1 VLCCAGPVLIASGA
15 VAGLGAALRNPW
27 LTRTGTAILLAAIVY
42 TATRVARRHRSE
54 PADLRPP

>member
-1 VLCCAGPVLIASGA
+1 VLIASGA